1 MGTAAARC
9 AEKVVQRIACIL
21 TIELIAA
28 AQAMAIRRQ
37 QLPAHSLEK
46 GTDRALRWVRRWVD
60 PMESDRSVVFDHE
73 NPRQA
78 IFWEHRSEI

>member
-28 AQAMAIRRQ
+28 AQAAEIRR
-37 QLPAHSLEK
+37 
-46 GTDRALRWVRRWVD
+46 
-60 PMESDRSVVFDHE
+60 
-73 NPRQA
+73 
-78 IFWEHRSEI
+78 